1 MNMKQYLLSLEKC
14 YPNFDGKLTKRYK
27 QKKRLKNEIIAYN
40 IINKSMNRVPG
51 YQNDNNNK
59 NKKTKKCGSHN
70 IHFFNSKCLII
81 NTYHALVIIMMK
93 W

>member
-59 NKKTKKCGSHN
+59 KKRQKMRLTQHPFLQFKVSYK
-70 IHFFNSKCLII
+70 
-81 NTYHALVIIMMK
+81 
-93 W
+93 